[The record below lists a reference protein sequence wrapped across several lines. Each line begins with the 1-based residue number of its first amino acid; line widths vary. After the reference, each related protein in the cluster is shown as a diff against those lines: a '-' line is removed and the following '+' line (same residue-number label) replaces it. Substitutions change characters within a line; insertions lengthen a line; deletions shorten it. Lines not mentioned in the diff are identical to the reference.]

1 MQSIEQT
8 SPKTQK
14 TYLQVTVDRLD
25 NQDEK
30 ALNTV
35 TKKSKKVVTKTESR
49 ETNVIVEIESVNE
62 EQLDTTKQPENTIP
76 EHV

>member
-1 MQSIEQT
+1 MQSMEQT
-8 SPKTQK
+8 PHKIQK
-14 TYLQVTVDRLD
+14 ASLQVKVDRLD
-25 NQDEK
+25 NQDDK

-49 ETNVIVEIESVNE
+49 ETNVIVEVESVNE
-62 EQLDTTKQPENTIP
+62 EQLDTTKQLGNTIP

>member
-1 MQSIEQT
+1 MQSMEQT

-14 TYLQVTVDRLD
+14 ASLQVTVDRLD
-25 NQDEK
+25 YQDEI

-35 TKKSKKVVTKTESR
+35 TKKSKQVVTKTESR
-49 ETNVIVEIESVNE
+49 ETNDIVEVESVNE
-62 EQLDTTKQPENTIP
+62 EQLDTTKQLEHTIP